1 MEKIYG
7 DKCCTDG
14 IYRIGRN
21 KWQLVYGEGKD
32 NDADN
37 SAYYWRHRFDH
48 KPTAGECRALIK
60 ETINAETESKILS
73 GFAWRGI
80 PVWLSAE
87 NQYNYKAAYDLAV
100 QTDGATLPARF
111 KFGTDTAPVYQTFDT
126 VAELAKFYTAA
137 FRHISDALADG
148 WAEKD
153 CVDAMPFDTAD

>member
-1 MEKIYG
+1 MEKIHG

-14 IYRIGRN
+14 IDKIGRN
-21 KWQLVYGEGKD
+21 RWQLVYGGGKD
-32 NDADN
+32 NDAAN
-37 SAYYWRHRFDH
+37 SSYYWRQRFDH
-48 KPTAGECRALIK
+48 KPSAEECRTVIK
-60 ETINAETESKILS
+60 ETVNAETERKILS
-73 GFAWRGI
+73 GFSWNEI

-100 QTDGATLPARF
+100 QTDGATLPVRF
-111 KFGTDTAPVYQTFDT
+111 KFGTDSAPVYHTFDT

-153 CVDAMPFDTAD
+153 CVDNMTFDCPD